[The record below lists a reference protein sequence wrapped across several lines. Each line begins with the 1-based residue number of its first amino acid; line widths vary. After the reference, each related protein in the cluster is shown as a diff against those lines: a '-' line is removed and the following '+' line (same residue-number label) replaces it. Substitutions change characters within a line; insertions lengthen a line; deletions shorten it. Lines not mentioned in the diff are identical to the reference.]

1 LAVAVV
7 WVRTNAEILARGRV
21 VVTFTELVLLLALPS
36 ATEALITYVVFPLR
50 PKNWI
55 REVVLEA
62 TPEMVTVE
70 AFGEVA
76 DTT

>member
-1 LAVAVV
+1 M
-7 WVRTNAEILARGRV
+7 
-21 VVTFTELVLLLALPS
+21 
-36 ATEALITYVVFPLR
+36 YVVFPLR